1 MGIAASRGKPVA
13 PTVAPGLHSARPAAK
28 TCTLGPATGRHQQ
41 VRHVIK
47 GSSRRS
53 SAYPVDPQ
61 FLDRWSPRA
70 MSGEPLTQPQLMTV
84 LDAARWA
91 PSSGNFQPWR
101 FLYALRGGDFWDVFM
116 DFVVPANRL
125 WAEQAGALVVLVS
138 RTTRDDGRPM
148 RTHSYDTGAAW
159 MSLALQAWKSGL
171 VAHGIQ
177 GFDYEKAARVLR
189 VPKDHA
195 VEAMAVLGHPGDS
208 AKLDE
213 RLREREV
220 PSDRRPLEQSACE
233 GPFAL

>member
-1 MGIAASRGKPVA
+1 
-13 PTVAPGLHSARPAAK
+13 
-28 TCTLGPATGRHQQ
+28 
-41 VRHVIK
+41 VIK

-53 SAYPVDPQ
+53 SAYPIDPQ

-70 MSGEPLTQPQLMTV
+70 MSGEPLTQAQLLT
-84 LDAARWA
+84 LFEAARWA

-116 DFVVPANRL
+116 DIVVPANRL

-138 RTTRDDGRPM
+138 RSQRDDGRPA

-171 VAHGIQ
+171 VAHGIE

-189 VPKDHA
+189 VPRDYT
-195 VEAMAVLGHPGDS
+195 VEAMAVLGHPGD
-208 AKLDE
+208 AQQLDE
-213 RLREREV
+213 RLRGREQ